1 VFALGGTNENGEA
14 VLAVTATVFS
24 DYRVADRL
32 TQEEIEDRQFLDFAY
47 GAQQRGE
54 LPMELSFVR
63 PPSDPPDLLVTTR
76 GHQHGV
82 ELTSITT
89 PEVSRQR
96 LSEVR
101 AVGRNLG
108 ELVRSDSTRFAHLIG
123 KQVILSEMA
132 SDGQRPPRVHRRRME
147 EIVDQLA
154 EALGPEIGTVDRTP
168 WTNPES
174 PEDTRIPSEVTMRG
188 RARVDQ
194 FYWLEVH
201 QGADNS
207 AAPNVIANCQV
218 ELVRRVVADTLI
230 ERIQK
235 KDREGTDFILVTTGL
250 PNNEGYV
257 CPADSHIFH
266 LLHQKAVAGT
276 LQFPPLRH
284 VTQVAINHWHYP
296 PWTMV
301 FADRDGLLQRR
312 HDDLCEGSQ

>member
-1 VFALGGTNENGEA
+1 MFAFGGTNESGEA

-32 TQEEIEDRQFLDFAY
+32 TQAEIEDRQFLDFAQS
-47 GAQQRGE
+47 AQQRGE
-54 LPMELSFVR
+54 LPMDLSVAR

-101 AVGRNLG
+101 AIGRHLG
-108 ELVRSDSTRFAHLIG
+108 ELVRSDSTRFAHLVG

-132 SDGQRPPRVHRRRME
+132 SDGQRPPRAHRRRTE

-154 EALGPEIGTVDRTP
+154 QALGPEIGTVDRTP

-174 PEDTRIPSEVTMRG
+174 PVGTVVPAEIAMRG
-188 RARVDQ
+188 RARVEQ
-194 FYWLEVH
+194 YYWLEVH
-201 QGADNS
+201 QGADNV
-207 AAPNVIANCQV
+207 AAPHVVANCQV
-218 ELVRRVVADTLI
+218 ELARRVVADTLI
-230 ERIQK
+230 ERIQR
-235 KDREGTDFILVTTGL
+235 KDREGTDFVLVTTGL

-266 LLHQKAVAGT
+266 ILHQQAVEGH
-276 LQFPPLRH
+276 LRIPPLGH
-284 VTQVAINHWHYP
+284 ITQVAINHWGYP

-301 FADRDGLLQRR
+301 FAGANGLLHRQQ
-312 HDDLCEGSQ
+312 DDP